1 MDDEF
6 DEEELRQEF
15 QMSHNN
21 QANKRHQHPQ
31 LNLDDEDD
39 EELEKQLMQ
48 QLQNQ
53 PEILQKKR

>member
-1 MDDEF
+1 MEEDEVGDAMDDEF

-39 EELEKQLMQ
+39 EELEKQLM
-48 QLQNQ
+48 
-53 PEILQKKR
+53 